1 MSSLIRA
8 LTVIAVCLAV
18 SVSGAAFNDGSK
30 DLGRSVVHFVSQQKT
45 TKKKTKGKKGSPKPE
60 KAEENA
66 APEPAPAPA
75 DGTLKFS
82 RDIAPILKANCLG
95 CHNTAQK
102 KGKLDMSS
110 FEKLMEGTPAEKVIV
125 SGKPDESHLVLRIKG
140 EETPKMPRGANRS
153 LSDAAIAKIE
163 RWVREGAVLD
173 KGVDAKAPLE
183 KIAASD
189 EEVRKTDLAKL
200 STGERDKQVETV
212 GLARWKKANPKVTP
226 QVTPSAHF
234 LMFGTLS
241 KERAS
246 AALKALEAQFTAMK
260 SALGPG
266 SVELGEKASLFVF
279 PDTASFGEFV
289 RTQENREVEAGEVGS
304 AKLNIPQPF
313 VVVIDPTGDRGEASA
328 SGSGSSKKSSR
339 GKRENDSD
347 GITRTL
353 NGLLTEYLVVG
364 VASKTGKPPRWLTL
378 GLGAWFAGK
387 VEPKSGYI
395 PAIRQQAVEMCQI
408 GWPTKAT
415 EALGDSARTD
425 EIRAVG
431 YVVIDW
437 LATEAKPA
445 LPPFIKGM
453 QEGTEKLD
461 DVIGNVLNG
470 TREEFLAHSADFLL
484 RKYGRP

>member
-8 LTVIAVCLAV
+8 LTVTVVCLAV
-18 SVSGAAFNDGSK
+18 SIAGAAFDDGSQVV
-30 DLGRSVVHFVSQQKT
+30 GRSVVHFVSQQKT
-45 TKKKTKGKKGSPKPE
+45 TKKRLKGKTGSAKPE
-60 KAEENA
+60 KAEEK
-66 APEPAPAPA
+66 EAPAPA

-102 KGKLDMSS
+102 KGKLDLSS

-125 SGKPDESHLVLRIKG
+125 GGKPEESHLVLRIKG
-140 EETPKMPRGANRS
+140 EETPKMPRGGNRS
-153 LSDAAIAKIE
+153 LSEAAITKIE
-163 RWVREGAVLD
+163 RWVRDGALLD
-173 KGVDAKAPLE
+173 AGVDSKAPIE
-183 KIAASD
+183 KIAAS
-189 EEVRKTDLAKL
+189 EEEIRKADLSKL
-200 STGERDKQVETV
+200 STEQKDKQVETV
-212 GLARWKKANPKVTP
+212 GLERWKKAKPKVSP
-226 QVTPSAHF
+226 QVIPSAHF

-246 AALKALEAQFTAMK
+246 AALKALEAQFTAIK
-260 SALGPG
+260 SAMGPG
-266 SVELGEKASLFVF
+266 SVEFGEKASLFVF
-279 PDTASFGEFV
+279 PDAASFGEFV

-304 AKLNIPQPF
+304 ARFNVPQPF
-313 VVVIDPTGDRGEASA
+313 VVVIDPTGDRGETPATA
-328 SGSGSSKKSSR
+328 GGSSKKGNR
-339 GKRENDSD
+339 ARRENDSE

-353 NGLLTEYLVVG
+353 NGLLTEYLVTG
-364 VASKTGKPPRWLTL
+364 VASKPGKTPRWLSL

-387 VEPKSGYI
+387 VENKSGYV
-395 PAIRQQAVEMCQI
+395 PAIRQQALEMCQL

-437 LATEAKPA
+437 LASEARPRLPA
-445 LPPFIKGM
+445 FVKGM
-453 QEGTEKLD
+453 QEGAEKLD
-461 DVIGNVLNG
+461 DVIGTVLDGN
-470 TREEFLAHSADFLL
+470 REMFLTLSADYIM